1 MRSLSCHPHGNGF
14 IATTGRANGVV
25 IFDVR
30 SPGKPLMKMLHPGPH
45 GPPDL
50 HRVGRLYRDNPPTRN
65 HDFSG
70 VKWNRNGREIAAL
83 GHDGLGF
90 LNFLLPY
97 LCGSNLCGIRYATY
111 HMRHIICVI
120 RYEPQKVHI

>member
-30 SPGKPLMKMLHPGPH
+30 SPGKPLMKILHPGPRF

-50 HRVGRLYRDNPPTRN
+50 HRVGRLYRGDNPSTRN

-70 VKWNRNGREIAAL
+70 VKWNRNGREIVAL
-83 GHDGLGF
+83 GHDGSGF
-90 LNFLLPY
+90 LNF
-97 LCGSNLCGIRYATY
+97 
-111 HMRHIICVI
+111 
-120 RYEPQKVHI
+120 